1 MELSINSKATK
12 ELLEDS
18 IVDFSKPF
26 DVSKHTFNNDVTI
39 TEDKAL
45 SLNVSIDSLI
55 LEKKEQGFREV
66 SRYHHPAVGL
76 VVVMRQDYS
85 LAE

>member
-1 MELSINSKATK
+1 MEISISSKAIK

-26 DVSKHTFNNDVTI
+26 NPSDYTFHEDVSI

-45 SLNVSIDSLI
+45 QLNVTIDSLI
-55 LEKKEQGFREV
+55 LDKEKQGFREV
-66 SRYHHPAVGL
+66 HRYQHPAVGL
-76 VVVMRQDYS
+76 VVVMRADYS
-85 LAE
+85 LAP

>member
-1 MELSINSKATK
+1 MELSINSKAAK

-26 DVSKHTFNNDVTI
+26 DVSKHTFNEDITI

-76 VVVMRQDYS
+76 VVVMRLDYS
-85 LAE
+85 LAP